1 MRTVPSRIVTG
12 TSRSTRILNVS
23 RACNCTNSC
32 PPVAGAVLPGTA
44 SVTFF
49 RSHLFWSVS
58 KIASTCNR
66 GARRHGMILCDGK
79 RTGVIADDV
88 RWQSGWEVETVAET
102 WDWELRAGPATI
114 TEGPAWDG
122 SGLFYT
128 SIDDN
133 EIRRYDPST
142 GDIVTVYHDTGASN
156 GLSFSPEGALYA
168 CEGKGRRVVRYGP
181 EGVKTTLVD
190 RFDGRRLNSPND
202 LVLDRAGRI
211 WFTDPRYGDDHSDRE
226 LDHDSVYRITSP
238 GGGEETWEIECL
250 TFDTTRPNGLLLSWD
265 ERTLFLAQSDYAPG
279 SVRQLRAY
287 PIESDGTLGDFTIL
301 HDFGE
306 ARGIDGM
313 CWDADGNIVATCGW
327 ERSGPGP
334 RIAVFATDGTVLE
347 EHLLPTTG
355 GPTNC
360 IFGGTS
366 LDTLYV
372 TTLDGRLYRVP
383 NTGRRGYLEPPS
395 VRPYIPRP
403 S

>member
-1 MRTVPSRIVTG
+1 
-12 TSRSTRILNVS
+12 
-23 RACNCTNSC
+23 
-32 PPVAGAVLPGTA
+32 
-44 SVTFF
+44 
-49 RSHLFWSVS
+49 
-58 KIASTCNR
+58 
-66 GARRHGMILCDGK
+66 
-79 RTGVIADDV
+79 
-88 RWQSGWEVETVAET
+88 VAET
-102 WDWELRAGPATI
+102 WDWELLAGPATI

-122 SGLFYT
+122 SGLFFT

-156 GLSFSPEGALYA
+156 GLAFDAEGALYA

-181 EGVKTTLVD
+181 DGLKTTLVD
-190 RFDGRRLNSPND
+190 RFEGRRLNSPND

-226 LDHDSVYRITSP
+226 LDHDSVYRITPP
-238 GGGEETWEIECL
+238 GGGEGLWEIERL

-265 ERTLFLAQSDYAPG
+265 ERTLFVAQSDYDAG

-287 PIESDGTLGDFTIL
+287 PILDDGTLGDFSVL

-313 CWDADGNIVATCGW
+313 CWDAAGNIVATCGW
-327 ERSGPGP
+327 ARSGPGP

-347 EHLLPTTG
+347 VHPLPSMG

-360 IFGGTS
+360 AFGGMN
-366 LDTLYV
+366 LDTLYI

-383 NTGRRGYLEPPS
+383 NTGRRGYLEPPAGHPFIGTS
-395 VRPYIPRP
+395 
-403 S
+403 